1 VVPVLTVLTVLFAV
15 GGAVFTAAL
24 ARSAGRVPAR
34 ERARGLG
41 ARSLRRLPARPRAWL
56 VRHLEDAG
64 VAMEPEAV
72 CELALAVAGAAGILA
87 YAIAPAL
94 AVPAALATLLAG
106 PIALRMARGR
116 TARRYAVALPAG
128 LEQVAAELRGG
139 GTVAG
144 AVGTI
149 ARAGGPLAA
158 DLRRVEART
167 ELGVGLVDALG
178 AWPEERAVDGVRA
191 AAGALA
197 VAAALGGRA
206 ADALDG
212 LARSLRDRL
221 GAAAEAGALSAQAR
235 LSAVVVGAAP
245 IAYLA
250 FSTAVDPTSTASLVT
265 TTPGRVCLALGMGCE
280 VLGALWMRRIVRTVP

>member
-1 VVPVLTVLTVLFAV
+1 VVPVLTVLF
-15 GGAVFTAAL
+15 GACGALFTATL
-24 ARSAGRVPAR
+24 VHTAGRVPTR

-41 ARSLRRLPARPRAWL
+41 VRSVRKLPGRPRAWL

-64 VAMEPEAV
+64 VAIDPEAA
-72 CELALAVAGAAGILA
+72 CELALAVAGAVGILA
-87 YAIAPAL
+87 YAVAPAM
-94 AVPAALATLLAG
+94 AVPAGLATLLGG
-106 PIALRMARGR
+106 PVALRLARGR
-116 TARRYAVALPAG
+116 AVRRYAVALPAG

-144 AVGTI
+144 AIGAI

-167 ELGVGLVDALG
+167 GLGVALVDALG

-250 FSTAVDPTSTASLVT
+250 FSTAVDPTSTAPLLT
-265 TTPGRVCLALGMGCE
+265 TTPGRVCFALGLGCE
-280 VLGALWMRRIVRTVP
+280 VLGALWMRRIVRTAP

>member
-1 VVPVLTVLTVLFAV
+1 VLF
-15 GGAVFTAAL
+15 TLTL

-34 ERARGLG
+34 ERARLLG
-41 ARSLRRLPARPRAWL
+41 VRPLRTLPAQPRAWL

-64 VAMEPEAV
+64 VAIEPEAA
-72 CELALAVAGAAGILA
+72 CELALAIAGAVGILG
-87 YAIAPAL
+87 YAVAPAL

-106 PIALRMARGR
+106 PVALRLARGR
-116 TARRYAVALPAG
+116 ATRRYAAALPAG

-144 AVGTI
+144 AIGTI
-149 ARAGGPLAA
+149 ARTGGPLAA
-158 DLRRVEART
+158 DLRRVGART

-178 AWPEERAVDGVRA
+178 AWPEERPVDGVRA

-206 ADALDG
+206 AGALDG

-250 FSTAVDPTSTASLVT
+250 FSTAVDPSSTAPLVT
-265 TTPGRVCLALGMGCE
+265 TTPGRVCFALGLGCE
-280 VLGALWMRRIVRTVP
+280 VLGALWMRRIVRTAP